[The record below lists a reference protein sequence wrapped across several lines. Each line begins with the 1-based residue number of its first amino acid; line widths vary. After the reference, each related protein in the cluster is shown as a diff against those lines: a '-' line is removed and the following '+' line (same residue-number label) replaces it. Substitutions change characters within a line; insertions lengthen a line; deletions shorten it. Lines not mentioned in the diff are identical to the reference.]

1 MAHPTHMAAALIV
14 LAALTAALCGC
25 DGLSEVVEAGVTVAE
40 AGMGEID
47 EEDRG
52 KVQTGL
58 NAVKSM
64 VGEIDT
70 AEEIALGQSLAARTF
85 ASYGEPHPDATLTR
99 YVATVGKLVALQ
111 SDRPSLPYS
120 FAVVEKEKPN
130 ALALPGGY
138 VFVSTG
144 LLKEL
149 RSESE
154 LAAILGHEIAHVAQR
169 HGVEI
174 TVRDWRIGSV
184 MNFAEELDED
194 AGKYRE
200 FVDLVYKR
208 LAEEGYDKAYEDK
221 ADLAGTLYAL
231 RAGYNPEGLLPFL
244 RRSAG
249 SDGRLSLENYRTHPD
264 PGARIAGI
272 TRYLQTVGD
281 YSYLPKLEDRYA
293 REVLARLK

>member
-1 MAHPTHMAAALIV
+1 MAHSARATAIFA
-14 LAALTAALCGC
+14 LAAVTAALCGC
-25 DGLSEVVEAGVTVAE
+25 NGLSEFIETGVAIAE
-40 AGMGEID
+40 VGMGAVD

-52 KVQTGL
+52 KVRSGL
-58 NAVKSM
+58 NAVKSL

-85 ASYGEPHPDATLTR
+85 ASYGKPHPDAALTR

-111 SDRPSLPYS
+111 SERPSMPFS
-120 FAVVEKEKPN
+120 FAVVEEEKPN
-130 ALALPGGY
+130 ALSLPGGY

-154 LAAILGHEIAHVAQR
+154 LAAVLGHEIAHVAQK

-200 FVDLVYKR
+200 FVDLVYNR
-208 LAEEGYDKAYEDK
+208 LAKEGYDKTYEDR
-221 ADLAGTLYAL
+221 ADLAGTSYAL
-231 RAGYNPEGLLPFL
+231 RAGYHPEGLLPFL

-249 SDGRLSLENYRTHPD
+249 SGGQISMENYRTHPD

-272 TRYLQTVGD
+272 TRYLQTAGD
-281 YSYLPKLEDRYA
+281 YSHLPKLEDRYA